1 MVETNIDKALN
12 KLSETDVWSLMLFAL
27 WQIQEVPE
35 YATLS
40 ELMYVLDDVESVS
53 RFFDYY
59 GGTTIKVPTKEE
71 FKNVVNALLL
81 YQYVNLDKIPFADAL
96 KATGVNETKEIKEL
110 YLKLVNILSNYDF
123 RRK

>member
-40 ELMYVLDDVESVS
+40 ELMYVLDDIESVS

-96 KATGVNETKEIKEL
+96 KATGVTETKEIKEL

>member
-96 KATGVNETKEIKEL
+96 KATGVTETKEIKEL